1 MFDGVNVILHHHFI
15 NIIYIY
21 ILYNMV
27 MMIAL
32 RLDREDTSLR
42 LRIDGLLK
50 LK

>member
-1 MFDGVNVILHHHFI
+1 LCVPKYDAV
-15 NIIYIY
+15 
-21 ILYNMV
+21 
-27 MMIAL
+27 